1 MSEQQIAPNR
11 PTAHKF
17 KPTNTEATSPFGF
30 FLLCVYTALVFI
42 RPHEWPF
49 LEIEFPILR
58 TILITTFV
66 AYIAFLRP
74 KVWDIQCTILVLL
87 FFSMMLSEFRAGR
100 FLSDMTPVIDWVNS
114 NIIPFILFVGFLVS
128 LKRQRI
134 IMIISLVAC
143 LVMIHQAWSQLA
155 DPLGQG
161 WAEAAVYRYDSAD
174 ELQQVRYIGI
184 FNDPNDMGM
193 FLIMNLPFA
202 AYFFV
207 TGKGGFSKLISA
219 SVFVLLLVGV
229 YWTGSRG
236 SMIGAFAVFFAF
248 FYIKFGKIVSVLL
261 GILAIPAG
269 FIAMMSF
276 RSIDAKDA
284 SAMDRLTA
292 WYEGIQMV
300 KYRPLFGF
308 GKNRFLEY
316 HSKVAHNSFVTI
328 MSELGVIG
336 YTLWMAF
343 FIFIFYMLFRIR
355 RMPDIP
361 GEAGQSLRQEKT
373 LSLYMAVSMLGF
385 AVTAFFIS
393 RSYAMFFYIF
403 AAVVSASFYRLRH
416 KYPELPLAF
425 TRKDIT
431 RVIGLSLLNLILLYL
446 LLKSLLSYFY

>member
-1 MSEQQIAPNR
+1 MNEPQAIPKAPS
-11 PTAHKF
+11 AHKL
-17 KPTNTEATSPFGF
+17 KPLNDAATSPFGF
-30 FLLCVYTALVFI
+30 FLLCLYTALVFI

-49 LEIEFPILR
+49 WEVEFPILR
-58 TILITTFV
+58 TILISTFV
-66 AYIAFLRP
+66 AYLLFLRP
-74 KVWDIQCTILVLL
+74 KIWDIQCTLLVLL
-87 FFSMMLSEFRAGR
+87 LFSMVLSEFRAGR
-100 FLSDMTPVIDWVNS
+100 FLSDLTPVIDWVNS
-114 NIIPFILFVGFLVS
+114 NVIPFILYLGFLVS

-134 IMIISLVAC
+134 ILLISLVAC
-143 LVMIHQAWSQLA
+143 LVMVHQAWSQLA

-161 WAEAAVYRYDSAD
+161 WAESAIYRYDSAN
-174 ELQQVRYIGI
+174 EIQQVRYIGI

-193 FLIMNLPFA
+193 FLVMNIPFA
-202 AYFFV
+202 AYFLV
-207 TGKGGFSKLISA
+207 TAKGKLAKLASL
-219 SVFVLLLVGV
+219 SVFALLLLGV

-248 FYIKFGKIVSVLL
+248 FYIRFGKVKAMLVAAM
-261 GILAIPAG
+261 GVPAG
-269 FIAMMSF
+269 FIALMSF
-276 RSIDAKDA
+276 RSIDDKDA

-316 HSKVAHNSFVTI
+316 HPKVAHNSFVTI
-328 MSELGVIG
+328 MSELGIIG

-361 GEAGQSLRQEKT
+361 GEAGDSLRQEKT
-373 LSLYMAVSMLGF
+373 LSLYMAVSIIGF

-403 AAVVSASFYRLRH
+403 AAIVSASFYRLRN
-416 KYPELPLAF
+416 KYPKLPLALQG
-425 TRKDIT
+425 KDIA
-431 RVIGLSLLNLILLYL
+431 RGIGYSVVSLILLYL
-446 LLKSLLSYFY
+446 LLKSLLSYYY

>member
-1 MSEQQIAPNR
+1 MSEEQAVPYK
-11 PTAHKF
+11 PAAHKL
-17 KPTNTEATSPFGF
+17 KPVDNSATSSFGF

-49 LEIEFPILR
+49 MEIEFPVMR
-58 TILITTFV
+58 TILITTFI
-66 AYIAFLRP
+66 AYMLFLRP
-74 KVWDIQCTILVLL
+74 KVWDVQCTILVALT
-87 FFSMMLSEFRAGR
+87 FSMLLSEFRAGR
-100 FLSDMTPVIDWVNS
+100 FFSDLDPLIDWVNS
-114 NIIPFILFVGFLVS
+114 NLLPFVLYLGFLVS

-134 IMIISLVAC
+134 ILLISLAAC
-143 LVMIHQAWSQLA
+143 LVMVHQGWSQLA
-155 DPLGQG
+155 DLNGQG
-161 WAEAAVYRYDSAD
+161 WAETVLYRYDSA
-174 ELQQVRYIGI
+174 EEMKQIRYIGI

-193 FLIMNLPFA
+193 FLVMNLPFA
-202 AYFFV
+202 AYFFIAS
-207 TGKGGFSKLISA
+207 KGWMSKLVSLT
-219 SVFVLLLVGV
+219 VFGLLLLGI

-248 FYIKFGKIVSVLL
+248 FYIRYGKVKAMLV
-261 GILAIPAG
+261 AAMAVPAG
-269 FIAMMSF
+269 FIALMSF
-276 RSIDAKDA
+276 RAIDDKDA

-316 HSKVAHNSFVTI
+316 HPKVAHNSFVTI
-328 MSELGVIG
+328 MSELGTIG

-343 FIFIFYMLFRIR
+343 FIFVFYMLFRIR

-361 GEAGQSLRQEKT
+361 GEAGESLRQEKT
-373 LSLYMAVSMLGF
+373 LSLYLTVSMIGF

-393 RSYAMFFYIF
+393 RSYAMFLYIF

-425 TRKDIT
+425 KGADVG
-431 RVIGLSLLNLILLYL
+431 RVFVMSMFSLLCLYL
-446 LLKSLLSYFY
+446 LLKSLLSYYY